1 MRANDA
7 GGKRTVRLP
16 GTTFIGRFLLHI
28 LPTGI
33 KRIRHYGVLASASKG
48 VKLALAQAALH
59 MPVNNPAARESASA
73 FMARVAKIDVVR
85 CPCCSQGMRV
95 VAQLPGRKHLPTP
108 VSTSM
113 PSNRG
118 PP

>member
-1 MRANDA
+1 
-7 GGKRTVRLP
+7 
-16 GTTFIGRFLLHI
+16 
-28 LPTGI
+28 
-33 KRIRHYGVLASASKG
+33 
-48 VKLALAQAALH
+48 LH

-73 FMARVAKIDVVR
+73 FMARVAKIDVMR

-95 VAQLPGRKHLPTP
+95 VAQLPGLNHLPTP
-108 VSTSM
+108 GSTGM

>member
-1 MRANDA
+1 MLRTGLTVRANDA

-48 VKLALAQAALH
+48 VKLAQAALH

-73 FMARVAKIDVVR
+73 FMARVAKIDVMR

-95 VAQLPGRKHLPTP
+95 ALTATQTPPPLATSNSPT
-108 VSTSM
+108 
-113 PSNRG
+113 
-118 PP
+118 